1 MNAIEVRNLTKSY
14 DGINKAL
21 DNINFIVPEGS
32 IVGFLG
38 PNGSGK
44 TTTVRILNGILTPSE
59 GEVKIFGRDVTK
71 DQIKIHSLS
80 GVMTETACSYEN
92 LSGEENLIFFGKM
105 HGLDNNEI
113 KKRSNE
119 LLNRLE
125 LEGVKHR
132 KVKAYSTGM
141 KKRISLAIALIH
153 NPKILFL
160 DEPTSGLDPE
170 SAENVTKLIK
180 NMAFENKSTV
190 FMCTHQLKYAQDI
203 CSLYALI
210 NKGTLLGFGSFEEL
224 CNDKNFNDSII
235 IRGENIPNNVGLNKI
250 DRNIYRKHISNDEE
264 VAKLLHN
271 IFTNNG
277 KIYEVRREKP
287 SLEDLYFSYV
297 RGDKFE

>member
-44 TTTVRILNGILTPSE
+44 TTTVRILNGILAPSE
-59 GEVKIFGRDVTK
+59 GEVKIFEHDVTK

-92 LSGEENLIFFGKM
+92 LSGEENLLFFGKM

-113 KKRSNE
+113 KKRSAK

-125 LEGVKHR
+125 LEDVKHR

-180 NMAFENKSTV
+180 NMTFENKSTV

>member
-1 MNAIEVRNLTKSY
+1 MNAIEVKNLTKSY

-21 DNINFIVPEGS
+21 DNINFIIPEGS

-59 GEVKIFGRDVTK
+59 GEVKIFKHDVTK

-250 DRNIYRKHISNDEE
+250 DRNIYRKHISSDEE
-264 VAKLLHN
+264 VANLLHN

-287 SLEDLYFSYV
+287 SLEDLYFNYV

>member
-1 MNAIEVRNLTKSY
+1 MNAIEVKNLTKSY

-59 GEVKIFGRDVTK
+59 GEVKIFEHDVTK
-71 DQIKIHSLS
+71 NQIKIHGLS

-113 KKRSNE
+113 KNRSNE

-125 LEGVKHR
+125 LEDVKHR

-224 CNDKNFNDSII
+224 CKDRNFNDSII

-250 DRNIYRKHISNDEE
+250 DRNIYRKHISSDEE

-271 IFTNNG
+271 IFSSNG

>member
-44 TTTVRILNGILTPSE
+44 TTTVRILNGILAPSE
-59 GEVKIFGRDVTK
+59 GEVKIFERDVTK

-105 HGLDNNEI
+105 HGLNNNEI

-125 LEGVKHR
+125 LEGVRHR

-180 NMAFENKSTV
+180 NMTFENKSTV

-250 DRNIYRKHISNDEE
+250 DINIYRKHISNDEE

-271 IFTNNG
+271 IFASNG

>member
-21 DNINFIVPEGS
+21 DNINFIIPEGS

-59 GEVKIFGRDVTK
+59 GEVKIFEHDVTK

-105 HGLDNNEI
+105 HGLNNNEI
-113 KKRSNE
+113 KKRSDE
-119 LLNRLE
+119 LFNRLE
-125 LEGVKHR
+125 LEDVKHR

-180 NMAFENKSTV
+180 NMTFENKSTV

-210 NKGTLLGFGSFEEL
+210 NKGTLLGFGSFEKL

-250 DRNIYRKHISNDEE
+250 DRNIYRKHISSDEE

-271 IFTNNG
+271 IFSGNG

>member
-44 TTTVRILNGILTPSE
+44 TTIVRILNGILTPSE
-59 GEVKIFGRDVTK
+59 GEVKIFERDVTK

-153 NPKILFL
+153 NPRILFL

-224 CNDKNFNDSII
+224 CNDRNFNDSII

-250 DRNIYRKHISNDEE
+250 DRNIYRKHISSDEE
-264 VAKLLHN
+264 VANLLHN

-287 SLEDLYFSYV
+287 SLEDLYFNYV

>member
-21 DNINFIVPEGS
+21 DNINFIIPEGS

-59 GEVKIFGRDVTK
+59 GEVKIFEHDVTK

-105 HGLDNNEI
+105 HGLNNNEI
-113 KKRSNE
+113 KKRSDE
-119 LLNRLE
+119 LFNRLE
-125 LEGVKHR
+125 LEDVKHR

-141 KKRISLAIALIH
+141 KKRISLAIARIH

-180 NMAFENKSTV
+180 NMTFENKSTV

-210 NKGTLLGFGSFEEL
+210 NKGTLLGFGSFEKL

-250 DRNIYRKHISNDEE
+250 DRNIYRKHISSDEE

-271 IFTNNG
+271 IFSGNG

>member
-21 DNINFIVPEGS
+21 DNINFIIPEGS

-44 TTTVRILNGILTPSE
+44 TTTVRILNGILAPSE
-59 GEVKIFGRDVTK
+59 GKVKIFEHDVTK

-105 HGLDNNEI
+105 HGLNNNEI
-113 KKRSNE
+113 KKRSDE
-119 LLNRLE
+119 LLTRLE
-125 LEGVKHR
+125 LEDVKHR

-180 NMAFENKSTV
+180 NMTFENKSTV

-264 VAKLLHN
+264 VANLLHN
-271 IFTNNG
+271 IFSNNG

>member
-59 GEVKIFGRDVTK
+59 GEVKIFEHDVTK

-125 LEGVKHR
+125 LEGVRHR

-210 NKGTLLGFGSFEEL
+210 NKGTLLGFGSFEKL

>member
-44 TTTVRILNGILTPSE
+44 TTTVRILNGILAPSE
-59 GEVKIFGRDVTK
+59 GEVKIFKHDVTK

-92 LSGEENLIFFGKM
+92 LSAEENLLFFGKM

-113 KKRSNE
+113 KKRSAE

-125 LEGVKHR
+125 LEDVKHR

-180 NMAFENKSTV
+180 NMTFENKSTV

>member
-59 GEVKIFGRDVTK
+59 GEVKIFERDITK

-105 HGLDNNEI
+105 HGLNNNEI
-113 KKRSNE
+113 KNRSSE

-125 LEGVKHR
+125 LEGVRHR

-141 KKRISLAIALIH
+141 KKRMSLAIALIH

-224 CNDKNFNDSII
+224 CNDRNFNDSII

-250 DRNIYRKHISNDEE
+250 DRNIYRKHISSDEE
-264 VAKLLHN
+264 VAKVLHN

>member
-1 MNAIEVRNLTKSY
+1 MNAIEVKNLSKSY
-14 DGINKAL
+14 DGVNKAL
-21 DNINFIVPEGS
+21 DNINFVVPEGS

-44 TTTVRILNGILTPSE
+44 TTTVRILNGILSPSQ
-59 GEVKIFGRDVTK
+59 GEAKIFGYDVAK
-71 DQIKIHSLS
+71 NLRKIHSLS

-105 HGLDNNEI
+105 HGLNSNEI
-113 KKRSNE
+113 KKRSDE

-125 LEGVKHR
+125 LKNVKHR
-132 KVKAYSTGM
+132 KVKTYSTGM

-153 NPKILFL
+153 NPKVLFL

-170 SAENVTKLIK
+170 SAENVTTLIK

-210 NKGTLLGFGSFEEL
+210 NKGSLLGFGSFENL
-224 CNDKNFNDSII
+224 CNDRNFNDFVI
-235 IRGENIPNNVGLNKI
+235 IRGENIPNNLGLTEVHK
-250 DRNIYRKHISNDEE
+250 NIYKKPVSKDEE

-271 IFTNNG
+271 IFTNGG
-277 KIYEVRREKP
+277 KIYEVTREKP
-287 SLEDLYFSYV
+287 SLENLYFSYV

>member
-59 GEVKIFGRDVTK
+59 GEVKIFGRDATK

-224 CNDKNFNDSII
+224 CNDRNFNDSII

-287 SLEDLYFSYV
+287 SLEDLYFNYV

>member
-59 GEVKIFGRDVTK
+59 GEVKIFEHDVTK
-71 DQIKIHSLS
+71 NQIKIHSLS

-105 HGLDNNEI
+105 HGLNNNEI

-125 LEGVKHR
+125 LEDVKHK

-153 NPKILFL
+153 NPRILFL

-224 CNDKNFNDSII
+224 CNDRNFNDSII

-250 DRNIYRKHISNDEE
+250 DRNIYRKHISSDEE

-271 IFTNNG
+271 IFSSNG

>member
-59 GEVKIFGRDVTK
+59 GEVKIFEHDVTK

-105 HGLDNNEI
+105 HGLNNNEI

-125 LEGVKHR
+125 LEDVKHR

-180 NMAFENKSTV
+180 NMTFENKSTV

-210 NKGTLLGFGSFEEL
+210 SKGTLLGFGSFEEL
-224 CNDKNFNDSII
+224 CNDRNFNDSII

-250 DRNIYRKHISNDEE
+250 DRNIYRKHISSDEE

-271 IFTNNG
+271 IFSSNG